1 MASEEE
7 FAEFIGLT
15 IPKLQESGATGAMLW
30 CFADYV
36 PELWDLPPCNNSQH
50 ERFFGLVRPDGSL
63 KLHAKVIQ
71 DFAATKPQIKPIPDY
86 AKFELNPAEF
96 YKNPQ
101 PFLLDFYRQYL
112 EGLEGI
118 TTR

>member
-1 MASEEE
+1 
-7 FAEFIGLT
+7 
-15 IPKLQESGATGAMLW
+15 
-30 CFADYV
+30 
-36 PELWDLPPCNNSQH
+36 
-50 ERFFGLVRPDGSL
+50 LVRPDGSL